1 MKGEMVLFL
10 NIYLIFI
17 FMYHSIV
24 VSSSFYFLTLLKTK
38 VTELKIAN
46 TNVVLRLFF
55 PLKKIKILYKIE
67 RFLSKH

>member
-1 MKGEMVLFL
+1 MKGKMVLFM

-38 VTELKIAN
+38 VTELKLQI
-46 TNVVLRLFF
+46 VLRIFF
-55 PLKKIKILYKIE
+55 PLKEIKILYNLKIE
-67 RFLSKH
+67 RFLSKL

>member
-1 MKGEMVLFL
+1 MKGKMVLFM

-38 VTELKIAN
+38 VTELKLQI
-46 TNVVLRLFF
+46 VLRLFF
-55 PLKKIKILYKIE
+55 PLKEIKILYNLKIE
-67 RFLSKH
+67 RFLSKL